1 MRKVMLIEDDETM
14 LSLLNAFLE
23 IEGFTVSNPNLNEDL
38 EGILSA
44 MRQET
49 PDLVLLD
56 VHLNQL
62 NGFDLLLRIRQD
74 PGLKPTRVLMTS
86 GMDLSAE
93 CVENGADGFL
103 LKPYMPD
110 ELLGRIRQTLGEA

>member
-1 MRKVMLIEDDETM
+1 MLIEDDETM